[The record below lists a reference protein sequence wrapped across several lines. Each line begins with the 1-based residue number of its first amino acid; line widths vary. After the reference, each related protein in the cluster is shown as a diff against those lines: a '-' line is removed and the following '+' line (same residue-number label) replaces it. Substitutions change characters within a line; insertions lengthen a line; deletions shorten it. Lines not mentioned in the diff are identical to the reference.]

1 MQEERQRLVAVPR
14 GMVRVEEW
22 FGGFNKE
29 EERAQQLSLSCH
41 MLAVDWWLWLYLL
54 FVGAVTYSDLLLIVY
69 AAAFLPLME
78 IVYDSSDSVRI
89 ASGSLVF
96 KEEANFVHPADGY
109 LNKRQFMVIR
119 NNVDAVPKMLNR
131 NWVLKRKRRKLP
143 FGPDQSSAKEQSNS
157 KEENS
162 LTSESSRNASAKRAL
177 KTEVAT
183 DQISS
188 KKKGNDGD
196 KTGDLALSRSVGNN
210 IFVALHFCPLPYVF
224 WHFNCKLGILAY
236 VCLRLLELR
245 SHTLP
250 MSGGLA
256 DLVKMYVLNYYY
268 ECVICDVGGNLLCCD
283 SCPRTYHLQCLD
295 PPLKRIPNGKWQCP
309 SCFEGN
315 DQLKPINQLDS
326 ISKRARTKIVPAKS
340 KGQVNSLNLEKVS
353 GLFGSKLISKKRS
366 SSKGKSISTM
376 GVKFFGKKLLS
387 SSVDE
392 TCGDKPIDPSLG
404 SPMEGT
410 SSCVDADEKKSSLSP
425 TDSPVDR
432 KSTSPGKEVLF
443 LSKVTELEANDEH
456 LEGKTD
462 SSYNKTPLRKTLVL
476 AIAANGEE
484 VRKRKNKV
492 VTDSASQKK
501 QKTEKGKKIA
511 NPSPIKSKS
520 GNNKA
525 HKKQKSITHNISASL
540 PKDDVGNKNSQAQ
553 QKDEKFSRVM
563 KDTSNELDKAG
574 NPVDETLMHEDSAV
588 VESLQVDRVLGC
600 RIHSENTNSFHNL
613 SLNVEGGSPSGALV
627 VSENQTRL
635 LEDNSACPNDLD
647 DESTENH
654 IDDQNVV
661 KGSDE
666 EGNLTN
672 TNRVEKIH
680 VYRRSIMKESKKGN
694 PVDSLSKSTD
704 DLGSCARDGKGQDD
718 SADQLNKPNDKLE
731 TEESIDVALRS
742 EDNSELP
749 KNCERHL
756 TLEAKQKEMN
766 AEKGMGGSIDD
777 KAQNANV
784 VECAGPNGEDVLY
797 EFLVKWVGKSH
808 IHDSWIS
815 ESQLKVLAKRKL
827 ENYKAKYGMTIINIS
842 EERWKQPQRV
852 LALQTSKHGTS
863 EAFVK
868 WSGLPYDECTWE
880 SLDEPVLQNNSHL
893 ITLFNKLETLTLER
907 DSSKENSTR
916 RNNDHQND
924 IFNLIEQPKDLK
936 GGSLFPHQ
944 LEALNWLRKCWYKSK
959 NVILADEMGL
969 GKTVSACAFISSLY
983 FEFKVSLPCLV
994 LVPLSTMPNWLAEFA
1009 LWAPDV
1015 NVVEYHGCAKA
1026 RAIIRQ
1032 YEWHA
1037 NDPSGLNKKTESY
1050 KFNVLLTT
1058 YEMVLADYS
1067 HLRGVPWEVL
1077 VVDEGH
1083 RLKNSGSKLFSLLN
1097 TFSFQHRVLL
1107 TGTPLQNNLGEM
1119 YNLLNFLQPASFPSL
1134 SSFEEKFNDLT
1145 TAEKVDELKK
1155 LVAPHML
1162 RRLKKDAMQN
1172 IPPKTERMVPVELSS
1187 IQAEY
1192 YRAMLTKNYQI
1203 LRNIGKGVAQ
1213 QSMLNIVMQL
1223 RKVCNHPYLIPGT
1236 EPESGSVEFLHEMRI
1251 KASAKLTLLHSML
1264 KILHREG
1271 HRVLIFSQ
1279 MTKLLDILEDYLT
1292 IEFGP
1297 KTYERVDGS
1306 VSVADRQTAIARFNQ
1321 DKSRFVFLLS
1331 TRSCGLGINLATAD
1345 TVIIYDSDFNP
1356 HADIQAM
1363 NRAHRIGQSNR
1374 LLVYRLVVRASVE
1387 ERILQLAKKKLML
1400 DQLFVNKSGS
1410 QKEVEDILK
1419 WGTEEL
1425 FNDSP
1430 GLNGKDMS
1438 ENNNNSK
1445 DEAVADVEHK
1455 HRKRTGGLGDV
1466 YKDKCTDSSSKILW
1480 DENAIL
1486 KLLDRSI
1493 LQDGSTDNA
1502 EGDSENDM
1510 LGSVKVRYLCFV
1522 KALEWNDEP
1531 TEEHVVGES
1540 PPPGTDDM
1548 CPQNSDKKEDNPVNV
1563 HEENEWDK
1571 LLRVSVTRPLI
1582 YTTLTNR
1589 WEKYQNEEEAALGR
1603 GKRQRK
1609 AVSYREVYAPHPSE
1623 AMSESGGEEEKEPE
1637 PEPEREYTPAG
1648 RAHKTKYVKLR
1659 ARQKELLALR
1669 KMMKEANPAE
1679 GLPNNELTHSP
1690 AIAKGGDL
1698 GAGPMHSVQEVPSI
1712 NLEDSKYTQL
1722 SEAQNSNTDSLSR
1735 IDKLSK
1741 HKMSSHFDASVSNLG
1756 RSLPDIFLPS
1766 HPKGGLSMTN
1776 NMSTNNLLPVLG
1788 LCAPN
1793 TKHIE
1798 SLESNT
1804 SKLNWRQHRHGSR
1817 QEFPFSLAPCSGTSM
1832 DAEVRNKEVVTNTK
1846 LADASTENLQPSFKN
1861 SIPDNSLPFV
1871 PFPPSVQGKESDAF
1885 ENSGARF
1892 SHFQEKMA
1900 LSNLPFDERLL
1911 ARFPLTTKSIP
1922 NSHLDLLPNLSIG
1935 GRLESLNGDLP
1946 TMPALPNFKIPP
1958 EDLFRYNQQDRDVP
1972 PILGLGQRST
1982 PFSSFPENH
1991 RKVLEN
1997 IMMRAGSGSSNL
2009 LKKKSKSDG
2018 WSEDELDSLWIGVRR
2033 HGRGNWDVMLRDPK
2047 LKFSKYKTSEDLS
2060 VRWEEEQ
2067 VKVFQG
2073 PAFPSQRSSKT
2084 TKSAKSAHFPIS
2096 DGMME
2101 RALHGSK
2108 FLLPPKF
2115 HNHLTDM
2122 KLGIGDS
2129 ASGLSHFS
2137 ALDRPSLQNDHF
2149 VPLPSWSYDKNR
2161 SKFPE
2166 GASAETSDRPGTS
2179 SSVLTERPFL
2189 LNSFGTSTLGSLGLN
2204 CSGNIDAQ
2212 QKEDDQGNTKRGK
2225 LPILLDEPPID
2236 MRDNQVN
2243 VGNGESTSSGLLSNP
2258 IRSDLLHSKGEE
2270 VGGSSTSKD
2279 KLPHWLREAVSSP
2292 ARLPGPELPPTVSAI
2307 AQSVRLL
2314 YGEDK
2319 PTIPPFVIPGPPPSL
2334 PKDPRCS
2341 VKKKKKRRSHKFNRG
2356 LPDFAGN
2363 IRDLHRSHHVDN
2375 GASSSMGPPLPLLSQ
2390 TGPLGSQQIESDLN
2404 LPLNLKGANSS
2415 HSSKK
2420 AISGMSPSPEVLQLV
2435 ASCSGSHLPSITTG
2449 ASNILDNKLPMPR
2462 PVGRAK
2468 FKDSEGAFK
2477 NKNTRQ
2483 VSPKIWCPPLEQE
2496 VHHLDS
2502 GDSSKTQSDPSRVER
2517 PDEVEVS
2524 SEGTVSDHADKPMD
2538 NLKMEV
2544 MSEFSVLFSLCS
2556 YNIGVIK

>member
-1 MQEERQRLVAVPR
+1 MKE
-14 GMVRVEEW
+14 
-22 FGGFNKE
+22 NK
-29 EERAQQLSLSCH
+29 
-41 MLAVDWWLWLYLL
+41 
-54 FVGAVTYSDLLLIVY
+54 
-69 AAAFLPLME
+69 
-78 IVYDSSDSVRI
+78 SS
-89 ASGSLVF
+89 A
-96 KEEANFVHPADGY
+96 
-109 LNKRQFMVIR
+109 
-119 NNVDAVPKMLNR
+119 PKMLNR

-143 FGPDQSSAKEQSNS
+143 LGLDQSSGKEQSNG

-162 LTSESSRNASAKRAL
+162 LTSESSRNASAKRVL

-188 KKKGNDGD
+188 KKKGNDG
-196 KTGDLALSRSVGNN
+196 
-210 IFVALHFCPLPYVF
+210 
-224 WHFNCKLGILAY
+224 
-236 VCLRLLELR
+236 
-245 SHTLP
+245 
-250 MSGGLA
+250 
-256 DLVKMYVLNYYY
+256 YYY

-309 SCFEGN
+309 SCFEGK
-315 DQLKPINQLDS
+315 DQRMPINHLDP
-326 ISKRARTKIVPAKS
+326 ISKRARTKIVTTKS
-340 KGQVNSLNLEKVS
+340 KDQVSSLNLEKV
-353 GLFGSKLISKKRS
+353 FGTKLISKKRS
-366 SSKGKSISTM
+366 SSKGKPISSM
-376 GVKFFGKKLLS
+376 GANFFGKNLLS
-387 SSVDE
+387 SPADE
-392 TCGDKPIDPSLG
+392 TCSNKPIDPSLE

-410 SSCVDADEKKSSLSP
+410 SSGVNADEKKLSLASTESP
-425 TDSPVDR
+425 MDR
-432 KSTSPGKEVLF
+432 KSTSPAKEDEP
-443 LSKVTELEANDEH
+443 LSKITSLEANDEQ

-462 SSYNKTPLRKTLVL
+462 LSCNKIPLRKTLVL
-476 AIAANGEE
+476 AIAASGEE

-492 VTDSASQKK
+492 VNDNTSQKK
-501 QKTEKGKKIA
+501 RKTEKGKKIV
-511 NPSPIKSKS
+511 NPSSIKSKS
-520 GNNKA
+520 GNNKV
-525 HKKQKSITHNISASL
+525 HKKQKSITHSISASVS
-540 PKDDVGNKNSQAQ
+540 KEDVGNKNSNAQ
-553 QKDEKFSRVM
+553 QKDEKVSQLM
-563 KDTSNELDKAG
+563 KDTPSEVDKAQSR
-574 NPVDETLMHEDSAV
+574 VDKTLLHEGSAI

-600 RIHSENTNSFHNL
+600 RIQGENANSSRHL
-613 SLNVEGGSPSGALV
+613 SLNVVGDSPSGDLV
-627 VSENQTRL
+627 ILENQSRL
-635 LEDNSACPNDLD
+635 LDENSACANDLD
-647 DESTENH
+647 VESTENH
-654 IDDQNVV
+654 IDDRQNV
-661 KGSDE
+661 KSSDE
-666 EGNLTN
+666 EGILKN
-672 TNRVEKIH
+672 TDRVEGIH
-680 VYRRSIMKESKKGN
+680 VYRRSITKESKKGN
-694 PVDSLSKSTD
+694 PVDSLSKATD
-704 DLGSCARDGKGQDD
+704 DLGPCDGDGKDQDD
-718 SADQLNKPNDKLE
+718 SAVSAEQLEKPTDKVE
-731 TEESIDVALRS
+731 TEEIINVALRS
-742 EDNSELP
+742 EDNSEIP
-749 KNCERHL
+749 KNCEIHL
-756 TLEAKQKEMN
+756 SLETKQKEMN
-766 AEKGMGGSIDD
+766 AEKGTSGCIDD
-777 KAQNANV
+777 KAQDANV
-784 VECAGPNGEDVLY
+784 VECAGPNGEQVFY

-808 IHDSWIS
+808 IHNSWIS

-827 ENYKAKYGMTIINIS
+827 ENYKAKYGMTIINIC
-842 EERWKQPQRV
+842 EEHWKQPQRV
-852 LALQTSKHGTS
+852 LALRTSKHGTS
-863 EAFVK
+863 EAFIK
-868 WSGLPYDECTWE
+868 WTGLPYDECTWE
-880 SLDEPVLQNNSHL
+880 SLDEPVLQISSHL

-916 RNNDHQND
+916 KSNDHQND
-924 IFNLIEQPKDLK
+924 IFNLTEQPEDLK

-994 LVPLSTMPNWLAEFA
+994 LVPLSTMPNWLAEFE
-1009 LWAPDV
+1009 LWAPNV

-1037 NDPSGLNKKTESY
+1037 NNPSGLNKKTEAY

-1058 YEMVLADYS
+1058 YEMVLADSS

-1083 RLKNSGSKLFSLLN
+1083 RLKNSESKLFSLLN

-1134 SSFEEKFNDLT
+1134 SLFEEKFNDLT

-1192 YRAMLTKNYQI
+1192 YRAMLTKNYQV

-1264 KILHREG
+1264 KILHKEG

-1279 MTKLLDILEDYLT
+1279 MTKLLDILEDYLN

-1306 VSVADRQTAIARFNQ
+1306 VSVADRQSAIARFNQ

-1430 GLNGKDMS
+1430 GLNGKDTS
-1438 ENNNNSK
+1438 ENNNSSK
-1445 DEAVADVEHK
+1445 DEAVADIEHK

-1486 KLLDRSI
+1486 KLLDRSN

-1510 LGSVKVRYLCFV
+1510 LGSVK
-1522 KALEWNDEP
+1522 ALEWNDEP

-1540 PPPGTDDM
+1540 PPHGTDDV
-1548 CPQNSDKKEDNPVNV
+1548 CTQNSEKKEDNAVNGN
-1563 HEENEWDK
+1563 EENEWDK
-1571 LLRVSVTRPLI
+1571 LLRA
-1582 YTTLTNR
+1582 R
-1589 WEKYQNEEEAALGR
+1589 WEKYQSEEEAALGR

-1623 AMSESGGEEEKEPE
+1623 TMNESGGEEEKEPE

-1648 RAHKTKYVKLR
+1648 RAFKAKYGKLR
-1659 ARQKELLALR
+1659 ARQKERLAR
-1669 KMMKEANPAE
+1669 IKAIKESNPVE
-1679 GLPNNELTHSP
+1679 GLPGNELLSHSP
-1690 AIAKGGDL
+1690 AITMGGDL
-1698 GAGPMHSVQEVPSI
+1698 GAGPMHSVQEGPSI
-1712 NLEDSKYTQL
+1712 NLQDRQL
-1722 SEAQNSNTDSLSR
+1722 SEAKNSNTDSLSR

-1741 HKMSSHFDASVSNLG
+1741 HKMNSHFDASVSNLG

-1766 HPKGGLSMTN
+1766 HPKGGLSMTSS
-1776 NMSTNNLLPVLG
+1776 MPTNNLLPVLG

-1793 TKHIE
+1793 ANRID
-1798 SLESNT
+1798 SSESNI
-1804 SKLNWRQHRHGSR
+1804 SKFNWRHRHGSR
-1817 QEFPFSLAPCSGTSM
+1817 QEFPFSLAPCSGTSV
-1832 DAEVRNKEVVTNTK
+1832 DAEVRSKEVAANTK

-1900 LSNLPFDERLL
+1900 LPNLPFDERLL
-1911 ARFPLTTKSIP
+1911 ARFPLTTKSMP
-1922 NSHLDLLPNLSIG
+1922 NSHLDLLPSLSIG
-1935 GRLESLNGDLP
+1935 GRLESLNGSMQDLP
-1946 TMPALPNFKIPP
+1946 TMPVLPNFKIPP

-1972 PILGLGQRST
+1972 PTLGLGQRPT
-1982 PFSSFPENH
+1982 TFSSFPENH

-1997 IMMRAGSGSSNL
+1997 IMMRTGSGSGSSNL
-2009 LKKKSKSDG
+2009 LKKKSRSDG

-2033 HGRGNWDVMLRDPK
+2033 HGRGNWDAMLRDPK

-2073 PAFPSQRSSKT
+2073 PPFPAQRSFKT
-2084 TKSAKSAHFPIS
+2084 TKSTKSAHFPIS

-2115 HNHLTDM
+2115 QNHLTDM

-2129 ASGLSHFS
+2129 ASSLSHFS
-2137 ALDRPSLQNDHF
+2137 TLDRPSLQNDHF
-2149 VPLPSWSYDKNR
+2149 IPLPSWSYDKNR

-2166 GASAETSDRPGTS
+2166 GAPAETTDRPGTS

-2204 CSGNIDAQ
+2204 CSGSIDAH
-2212 QKEDDQGNTKRGK
+2212 QKEDGQGNSKRGK
-2225 LPILLDEPPID
+2225 LPVLFDGSSND
-2236 MRDNQVN
+2236 VRDNCVN

-2258 IRSDLLHSKGEE
+2258 SRPDLLHSKGEE

-2292 ARLPGPELPPTVSAI
+2292 AKLPDPELPPTVSAI

-2341 VKKKKKRRSHKFNRG
+2341 VKKKKKRRSHKFSRG

-2363 IRDLHRSHHVDN
+2363 SRDLHRSHHVDN
-2375 GASSSMGPPLPLLSQ
+2375 GASSSLPLGPSLPLLSH
-2390 TGPLGSQQIESDLN
+2390 TGALGTQQIESDLN
-2404 LPLNLKGANSS
+2404 LPPLNLKVASSS

-2420 AISGMSPSPEVLQLV
+2420 ASSGLSPSPEVLQLV
-2435 ASCSGSHLPSITTG
+2435 ASCVAPGPHLPSITG
-2449 ASNILDNKLPMPR
+2449 ASNFLDSKLPLPR

-2468 FKDSEGAFK
+2468 FKDSEGAFR
-2477 NKNTRQ
+2477 NKNPRQ
-2483 VSPKIWCPPLEQE
+2483 VSPKIWCPPQEQE
-2496 VHHLDS
+2496 VHDLDS

-2524 SEGTVSDHADKPMD
+2524 SEGTVSDHAVRDQ
-2538 NLKMEV
+2538 ET
-2544 MSEFSVLFSLCS
+2544 
-2556 YNIGVIK
+2556 

>member
-1 MQEERQRLVAVPR
+1 MMKE
-14 GMVRVEEW
+14 
-22 FGGFNKE
+22 NK
-29 EERAQQLSLSCH
+29 
-41 MLAVDWWLWLYLL
+41 
-54 FVGAVTYSDLLLIVY
+54 
-69 AAAFLPLME
+69 
-78 IVYDSSDSVRI
+78 SSAR
-89 ASGSLVF
+89 
-96 KEEANFVHPADGY
+96 
-109 LNKRQFMVIR
+109 
-119 NNVDAVPKMLNR
+119 KMLDGDWR
-131 NWVLKRKRRKLP
+131 SKRKRRKLRL
-143 FGPDQSSAKEQSNS
+143 GLNQSSGKEQSNG

-162 LTSESSRNASAKRAL
+162 ITSESSRNASAKLML

-183 DQISS
+183 DQMSS
-188 KKKGNDGD
+188 KKKGVDG
-196 KTGDLALSRSVGNN
+196 
-210 IFVALHFCPLPYVF
+210 
-224 WHFNCKLGILAY
+224 
-236 VCLRLLELR
+236 
-245 SHTLP
+245 
-250 MSGGLA
+250 
-256 DLVKMYVLNYYY
+256 YYY
-268 ECVICDVGGNLLCCD
+268 ECMICDVGGNLLCCD

-315 DQLKPINQLDS
+315 DQLKPINHLES
-326 ISKRARTKIVPAKS
+326 ISKRARTKIVTAKS
-340 KGQVNSLNLEKVS
+340 KGQVNSLNLEKIS

-376 GVKFFGKKLLS
+376 GVKFFGKKS
-387 SSVDE
+387 SPSPVDE
-392 TCGDKPIDPSLG
+392 TCSNKPNDPSLE

-410 SSCVDADEKKSSLSP
+410 SSCADADEKKLCLSP
-425 TDSPVDR
+425 TVSPMDR
-432 KSTSPGKEVLF
+432 TSTSPAKEVLSP
-443 LSKVTELEANDEH
+443 SKSTNLEANDEQ

-462 SSYNKTPLRKTLVL
+462 LSCNKIPLRKTLVL
-476 AIAANGEE
+476 AIAASGEE

-492 VTDSASQKK
+492 VNDNASQKK
-501 QKTEKGKKIA
+501 QRTEKGKKIV
-511 NPSPIKSKS
+511 NPSSVKSKS
-520 GNNKA
+520 GNNKV
-525 HKKQKSITHNISASL
+525 HKKQKSITHSISASL
-540 PKDDVGNKNSQAQ
+540 SKEDVGNKNTYGKQKSQ
-553 QKDEKFSRVM
+553 QKDAKFPQVM
-563 KDTSNELDKAG
+563 KDTSNELNKARSL
-574 NPVDETLMHEDSAV
+574 VDEILMHGDSAV

-600 RIHSENTNSFHNL
+600 RIQGEKANSLHHL
-613 SLNVEGGSPSGALV
+613 SLNVADESPSGDLV
-627 VSENQTRL
+627 ISENQTRL
-635 LEDNSACPNDLD
+635 LEDNSTCANDLD
-647 DESTENH
+647 VESTENL
-654 IDDQNVV
+654 IDDHQNVV
-661 KGSDE
+661 KSSDE
-666 EGNLTN
+666 EGILKS
-672 TNRVEKIH
+672 TNRVESIH
-680 VYRRSIMKESKKGN
+680 VYRRSITKESKKGN
-694 PVDSLSKSTD
+694 PVDSLSKATD
-704 DLGSCARDGKGQDD
+704 DLGSGAGDGKDQDG
-718 SADQLNKPNDKLE
+718 SAVCAEQLEKPNDKVE
-731 TEESIDVALRS
+731 TEESINVALRS
-742 EDNSELP
+742 EDNSDLP
-749 KNCERHL
+749 KNCGMNVS
-756 TLEAKQKEMN
+756 LETKQKEMN
-766 AEKGMGGSIDD
+766 AEKGISGSKPQDA
-777 KAQNANV
+777 KV
-784 VECAGPNGEDVLY
+784 VECADPNGEKVFY

-808 IHDSWIS
+808 IHNSWIS

-827 ENYKAKYGMTIINIS
+827 ENYKAKYGMAIINIC

-852 LALQTSKHGTS
+852 LALRTSKHGTS

-868 WSGLPYDECTWE
+868 WTGLPYDECTWE
-880 SLDEPVLQNNSHL
+880 SLNEPVLQNSSHL
-893 ITLFNKLETLTLER
+893 VTTFNTLETLTLER

-916 RNNDHQND
+916 KSNDHQND
-924 IFNLIEQPKDLK
+924 ILNLTEQPEDLK

-969 GKTVSACAFISSLY
+969 GKTVSAIAFLSSLY

-1009 LWAPDV
+1009 LWAPQV

-1037 NDPSGLNKKTESY
+1037 HDPSGLNKKTEAY

-1058 YEMVLADYS
+1058 YEMVLADSS

-1134 SSFEEKFNDLT
+1134 SSFEENFNDLT

-1172 IPPKTERMVPVELSS
+1172 IPPKTERVVPVELSS

-1236 EPESGSVEFLHEMRI
+1236 EPDSGSAEFLHEMRI

-1264 KILHREG
+1264 KILHKEG
-1271 HRVLIFSQ
+1271 HRILIFSQ

-1306 VSVADRQTAIARFNQ
+1306 VVVSDRQAAIARFNQ

-1387 ERILQLAKKKLML
+1387 ERILQLAKKKLVL
-1400 DQLFVNKSGS
+1400 DQLFVNKSGTP
-1410 QKEVEDILK
+1410 KEVEDILK

-1430 GLNGKDMS
+1430 GLNGKDMN

-1445 DEAVADVEHK
+1445 DEVVADIEHK
-1455 HRKRTGGLGDV
+1455 HRRRTGGLGDV
-1466 YKDKCTDSSSKILW
+1466 YEDKCTDSSSKILW

-1486 KLLDRSI
+1486 KLLDRSN
-1493 LQDGSTDNA
+1493 LQDGSTDIA

-1510 LGSVKVRYLCFV
+1510 LGSVK
-1522 KALEWNDEP
+1522 ALEWNDEP
-1531 TEEHVVGES
+1531 AEEHVVGES
-1540 PPPGTDDM
+1540 PLHETDDM
-1548 CPQNSDKKEDNPVNV
+1548 CTQNSEKKEDNAMNGI
-1563 HEENEWDK
+1563 EENEWDR
-1571 LLRVSVTRPLI
+1571 LLRV
-1582 YTTLTNR
+1582 R
-1589 WEKYQNEEEAALGR
+1589 WEKYQSEEEAALGR

-1623 AMSESGGEEEKEPE
+1623 ALSESGGEEEKVPE
-1637 PEPEREYTPAG
+1637 PEPQREYTPAG
-1648 RAHKTKYVKLR
+1648 RALKAKYARLR
-1659 ARQKELLALR
+1659 ARQKELLAR
-1669 KMMKEANPAE
+1669 RNQIKESHPAE
-1679 GLPNNELTHSP
+1679 GLPGNESLMHSP
-1690 AIAKGGDL
+1690 AIAKGEDL
-1698 GAGPMHSVQEVPSI
+1698 GSRPTHSVQEGPSI
-1712 NLEDSKYTQL
+1712 NLKDSKYTRL
-1722 SEAQNSNTDSLSR
+1722 SEAKNNNTDSLSR

-1741 HKMSSHFDASVSNLG
+1741 HKMSSHFDASVSNPV

-1776 NMSTNNLLPVLG
+1776 SMPTNNLLPVLG

-1793 TKHIE
+1793 AYQIE
-1798 SLESNT
+1798 SSESNI
-1804 SKLNWRQHRHGSR
+1804 SKLNWRQNRHGSR

-1832 DAEVRNKEVVTNTK
+1832 DAEVRGKEVVANTK
-1846 LADASTENLQPSFKN
+1846 RADASTENLQSSFKN
-1861 SIPDNSLPFV
+1861 TIPDNSLPFV
-1871 PFPPSVQGKESDAF
+1871 PFPPSVQGKETDVF
-1885 ENSGARF
+1885 ENSSARF

-1900 LSNLPFDERLL
+1900 LPNLPFDERLL
-1911 ARFPLTTKSIP
+1911 ARFPLTTKSMP

-1935 GRLESLNGDLP
+1935 GRLESLNGSMQDLP
-1946 TMPALPNFKIPP
+1946 TMPALPTFKIPP

-1972 PILGLGQRST
+1972 PTLGLGQRPT
-1982 PFSSFPENH
+1982 TFSSFPENH
-1991 RKVLEN
+1991 RKVLES
-1997 IMMRAGSGSSNL
+1997 IMMRTGSGSSNL

-2033 HGRGNWDVMLRDPK
+2033 HGKGNWDAMLRDPK
-2047 LKFSKYKTSEDLS
+2047 LKFSKYKTPEDLS

-2073 PAFPSQRSSKT
+2073 PPFPVQRSLKA
-2084 TKSAKSAHFPIS
+2084 TKSTKSAHFPIS

-2101 RALHGSK
+2101 RALQGSK
-2108 FLLPPKF
+2108 FVLPPKF
-2115 HNHLTDM
+2115 QNHLTDM

-2129 ASGLSHFS
+2129 AASLQHFRT
-2137 ALDRPSLQNDHF
+2137 LDRRSLQNDHF
-2149 VPLPSWSYDKNR
+2149 APLPSGSYDKNR
-2161 SKFPE
+2161 AKFPE
-2166 GASAETSDRPGTS
+2166 DAETSDRPGTS

-2189 LNSFGTSTLGSLGLN
+2189 LNSFGASTLGSLGLN
-2204 CSGNIDAQ
+2204 CSGSIGAQ
-2212 QKEDDQGNTKRGK
+2212 QKEDDQGNTKCGK
-2225 LPILLDEPPID
+2225 LPILLDGPAND
-2236 MRDNQVN
+2236 MCDNRIN
-2243 VGNGESTSSGLLSNP
+2243 AGNGESSSSGLFSNP
-2258 IRSDLLHSKGEE
+2258 IRPDLLRSKGEE
-2270 VGGSSTSKD
+2270 VGGSSSSKD

-2292 ARLPGPELPPTVSAI
+2292 AKLPDPELPPTVSAI

-2319 PTIPPFVIPGPPPSL
+2319 LTIPPFVVPGPPPSL

-2341 VKKKKKRRSHKFNRG
+2341 VKKKKKRRSYNDF
-2356 LPDFAGN
+2356 PDWAGDF
-2363 IRDLHRSHHVDN
+2363 REFRVRHRRRVDN
-2375 GASSSMGPPLPLLSQ
+2375 GASSSIPLGPPLPLLSQ
-2390 TGPLGSQQIESDLN
+2390 SGGPQQNESDLN
-2404 LPLNLKGANSS
+2404 LPPLNLKVANLS

-2420 AISGMSPSPEVLQLV
+2420 ASSSGLSPSPEVLQLV
-2435 ASCSGSHLPSITTG
+2435 ASCVAPGPHHPLSPG
-2449 ASNILDNKLPMPR
+2449 ASNFLESKLPLSGS
-2462 PVGRAK
+2462 VGRAK
-2468 FKDSEGAFK
+2468 FKDSEGAFR
-2477 NKNTRQ
+2477 NKKPRQ
-2483 VSPKIWCPPLEQE
+2483 VSPNMQCSPQEQN
-2496 VHHLDS
+2496 VQDLDS

-2517 PDEVEVS
+2517 PDEVEEVS
-2524 SEGTVSDHADKPMD
+2524 SEGTVSDHAVRDQ
-2538 NLKMEV
+2538 ET
-2544 MSEFSVLFSLCS
+2544 
-2556 YNIGVIK
+2556 

>member
-1 MQEERQRLVAVPR
+1 MKE
-14 GMVRVEEW
+14 
-22 FGGFNKE
+22 NK
-29 EERAQQLSLSCH
+29 
-41 MLAVDWWLWLYLL
+41 
-54 FVGAVTYSDLLLIVY
+54 
-69 AAAFLPLME
+69 
-78 IVYDSSDSVRI
+78 SS
-89 ASGSLVF
+89 A
-96 KEEANFVHPADGY
+96 
-109 LNKRQFMVIR
+109 
-119 NNVDAVPKMLNR
+119 PKMLNR
-131 NWVLKRKRRKLP
+131 NWLLKRKRRKLP
-143 FGPDQSSAKEQSNS
+143 IGPDQSSGKEQSNS
-157 KEENS
+157 KEDNS
-162 LTSESSRNASAKRAL
+162 VTSESSRNASAKRVL

-183 DQISS
+183 DQMSS
-188 KKKGNDGD
+188 KKKGNDG
-196 KTGDLALSRSVGNN
+196 
-210 IFVALHFCPLPYVF
+210 
-224 WHFNCKLGILAY
+224 
-236 VCLRLLELR
+236 
-245 SHTLP
+245 
-250 MSGGLA
+250 
-256 DLVKMYVLNYYY
+256 YYY

-309 SCFEGN
+309 SCFEGH
-315 DQLKPINQLDS
+315 DQLKPINHLDS
-326 ISKRARTKIVPAKS
+326 ISKRARTKIVSTKS
-340 KGQVNSLNLEKVS
+340 KGEVNSLNLEKVS
-353 GLFGSKLISKKRS
+353 GLFGNKLISRKRS
-366 SSKGKSISTM
+366 SSKGKSTSTM
-376 GVKFFGKKLLS
+376 GVKFFGNKLS
-387 SSVDE
+387 SSPIDA
-392 TCGDKPIDPSLG
+392 TCSNKPIDPSLG

-410 SSCVDADEKKSSLSP
+410 LSYVDADEKKLNLSP
-425 TDSPVDR
+425 TVSPMDR
-432 KSTSPGKEVLF
+432 KSASPAKEVLPV
-443 LSKVTELEANDEH
+443 SKITNLEANDEQ

-462 SSYNKTPLRKTLVL
+462 LSCNKFPLRKTLVL
-476 AIAANGEE
+476 AIAAGGEE

-492 VTDSASQKK
+492 NDNTSQKK
-501 QKTEKGKKIA
+501 RRTEKGKKII
-511 NPSPIKSKS
+511 NPSIKSKS
-520 GNNKA
+520 GNNKV
-525 HKKQKSITHNISASL
+525 HKKKKSITHSISASAS
-540 PKDDVGNKNSQAQ
+540 KEDVVNKNSYGQK
-553 QKDEKFSRVM
+553 KDEKIPQIM
-563 KDTSNELDKAG
+563 KDTLNELDKAG
-574 NPVDETLMHEDSAV
+574 SLVDETLMHEDSAI
-588 VESLQVDRVLGC
+588 VEPLQVDRVLGC
-600 RIHSENTNSFHNL
+600 RIQGENTNSLRHL
-613 SLNVEGGSPSGALV
+613 SLNVADDSPSGDLII
-627 VSENQTRL
+627 SENQTRV
-635 LEDNSACPNDLD
+635 LEDNSACDNDLD
-647 DESTENH
+647 VESAEH
-654 IDDQNVV
+654 LIDDRQNVA
-661 KGSDE
+661 KSYDE
-666 EGNLTN
+666 EGILKD
-672 TNRVEKIH
+672 TNRGERIH
-680 VYRRSIMKESKKGN
+680 VYRRSVTKESKKGN
-694 PVDSLSKSTD
+694 TVDSVSKATD
-704 DLGSCARDGKGQDD
+704 DLGSCARDGKHQDD
-718 SADQLNKPNDKLE
+718 SAVSAEQLERSNDKVE
-731 TEESIDVALRS
+731 IEERINVALRS

-749 KNCERHL
+749 KNCEIHVS
-756 TLEAKQKEMN
+756 LETKGKEMN
-766 AEKGMGGSIDD
+766 AEKGMSGSVDNKVQD
-777 KAQNANV
+777 ANA
-784 VECAGPNGEDVLY
+784 VECAGPNGEEVSY

-808 IHDSWIS
+808 IHNSWIS
-815 ESQLKVLAKRKL
+815 ECQLKVLAKRKL
-827 ENYKAKYGMTIINIS
+827 ENYKAKYGMTIINIC

-852 LALQTSKHGTS
+852 LAIRTSKHGTS

-868 WSGLPYDECTWE
+868 WTGLPYDECTWE
-880 SLDEPVLQNNSHL
+880 SLDEPVLQNSSHL
-893 ITLFNKLETLTLER
+893 ITLFNELETLTLER
-907 DSSKENSTR
+907 DASKESSTR
-916 RNNDHQND
+916 KNNDNQND
-924 IFNLIEQPKDLK
+924 IFNLTEQPKDLK

-1026 RAIIRQ
+1026 RSIIRQ

-1037 NDPSGLNKKTESY
+1037 NDPSGLNKKTEAY

-1058 YEMVLADYS
+1058 YEMVLADSS

-1083 RLKNSGSKLFSLLN
+1083 RLKNAESKLFSLLN

-1162 RRLKKDAMQN
+1162 RRLKRDAMQN

-1203 LRNIGKGVAQ
+1203 LRNIGKGAPQ

-1236 EPESGSVEFLHEMRI
+1236 EPDSGSVEFLHEMRI

-1279 MTKLLDILEDYLT
+1279 MTKLLDILEDYLS

-1306 VSVADRQTAIARFNQ
+1306 VSVADRQSAIARFNQ

-1430 GLNGKDMS
+1430 GLNGKDMN
-1438 ENNNNSK
+1438 ENNNGNK
-1445 DEAVADVEHK
+1445 DEAVADIEHR

-1486 KLLDRSI
+1486 KLLDRSN
-1493 LQDGSTDNA
+1493 LQDGSTDIA

-1510 LGSVKVRYLCFV
+1510 LGSVK
-1522 KALEWNDEP
+1522 ALEWNDEP
-1531 TEEHVVGES
+1531 TEEHAVGES
-1540 PPPGTDDM
+1540 PPQGTDDL
-1548 CPQNSDKKEDNPVNV
+1548 CTQSSEKKEDNIVIGN
-1563 HEENEWDK
+1563 EENEWDRF
-1571 LLRVSVTRPLI
+1571 LRV
-1582 YTTLTNR
+1582 R
-1589 WEKYQNEEEAALGR
+1589 WEKYQSEEEAALGR

-1623 AMSESGGEEEKEPE
+1623 TMSESGGEEEKEPE

-1648 RAHKTKYVKLR
+1648 RALKAKFAKLR
-1659 ARQKELLALR
+1659 ARQKDRLAR
-1669 KMMKEANPAE
+1669 RNAAKESHLAE
-1679 GLPNNELTHSP
+1679 GLPGTESHSP
-1690 AIAKGGDL
+1690 AIAKGRDL
-1698 GAGPMHSVQEVPSI
+1698 VAGLMHSQEGPSI

-1722 SEAQNSNTDSLSR
+1722 PEAQNSNT
-1735 IDKLSK
+1735 DKLSK
-1741 HKMSSHFDASVSNLG
+1741 HKMSSHFDVSVNNPG
-1756 RSLPDIFLPS
+1756 RSLPDIFLPN
-1766 HPKGGLSMTN
+1766 HHKGGLNMPNSMP
-1776 NMSTNNLLPVLG
+1776 TNNLLPVLG

-1793 TKHIE
+1793 ANQID
-1798 SLESNT
+1798 SSESNI
-1804 SKLNWRQHRHGSR
+1804 SKLNWRQSRHGSR

-1832 DAEVRNKEVVTNTK
+1832 DAEVRSKEVAANTK
-1846 LADASTENLQPSFKN
+1846 LSDASTEKLPPNFKN

-1871 PFPPSVQGKESDAF
+1871 PFLPSVQGKESDAF

-1892 SHFQEKMA
+1892 SAFQEKMA
-1900 LSNLPFDERLL
+1900 LPNLPFDERLL
-1911 ARFPLTTKSIP
+1911 ARFPLTTKSMP
-1922 NSHLDLLPNLSIG
+1922 SSHLDLLPNLSLG
-1935 GRLESLNGDLP
+1935 GRLEALNGSMQDLP
-1946 TMPALPNFKIPP
+1946 TMPALPTFKIPP
-1958 EDLFRYNQQDRDVP
+1958 EDLFRYNQQDRDVAP
-1972 PILGLGQRST
+1972 TLGLGQRPT
-1982 PFSSFPENH
+1982 TFSSFPENH

-1997 IMMRAGSGSSNL
+1997 IMMRTGSGSSNL

-2033 HGRGNWDVMLRDPK
+2033 HGKGNWDAMLRDSK

-2060 VRWEEEQ
+2060 MRWEEEQ

-2073 PAFPSQRSSKT
+2073 PPFPVQRSSKM
-2084 TKSAKSAHFPIS
+2084 TKSTKSAHFPIS

-2115 HNHLTDM
+2115 QNHLTDM

-2129 ASGLSHFS
+2129 ASSLPHFRT
-2137 ALDRPSLQNDHF
+2137 LDRPGLQSDHF
-2149 VPLPSWSYDKNR
+2149 APLPSWSYDKSR
-2161 SKFPE
+2161 AKFPE
-2166 GASAETSDRPGTS
+2166 DASAETSDRPGTS
-2179 SSVLTERPFL
+2179 SNVPNERPFL

-2204 CSGNIDAQ
+2204 CSGSIDVQ
-2212 QKEDDQGNTKRGK
+2212 QKEDDQGNTKCGK
-2225 LPILLDEPPID
+2225 LPVLMDGSPSD
-2236 MRDNQVN
+2236 MRDNRIN
-2243 VGNGESTSSGLLSNP
+2243 VGNGESTSCGLLSNP
-2258 IRSDLLHSKGEE
+2258 IRPDLMHSKGEE
-2270 VGGSSTSKD
+2270 VAGSSTSKD

-2292 ARLPGPELPPTVSAI
+2292 AKLPDPELPPTVSAI
-2307 AQSVRLL
+2307 AHSVRLL

-2341 VKKKKKRRSHKFNRG
+2341 LKKKKKRRSHKLNRV

-2363 IRDLHRSHHVDN
+2363 SRDFHSSHHDDN
-2375 GASSSMGPPLPLLSQ
+2375 GASSPTPLGPPLPLLSQ
-2390 TGPLGSQQIESDLN
+2390 TGTLGPQQMESDLN
-2404 LPLNLKGANSS
+2404 LPLNLKVTNPSS
-2415 HSSKK
+2415 HSSVHQSKK
-2420 AISGMSPSPEVLQLV
+2420 ASSGLSPSPEVLQLV
-2435 ASCSGSHLPSITTG
+2435 ASCVAAGPHLPSISG
-2449 ASNILDNKLPMPR
+2449 ASSFLESKLPLPR
-2462 PVGRAK
+2462 PIGRAK
-2468 FKDSEGAFK
+2468 FKDSEGTFR
-2477 NKNTRQ
+2477 NKKPRQ
-2483 VSPKIWCPPLEQE
+2483 VSPNIWCSPQE
-2496 VHHLDS
+2496 HKVEDPDS

-2517 PDEVEVS
+2517 PDEGEVS
-2524 SEGTVSDHADKPMD
+2524 SEGTVSDHAVRDQ
-2538 NLKMEV
+2538 ET
-2544 MSEFSVLFSLCS
+2544 
-2556 YNIGVIK
+2556 